1 MNSKAKQV
9 VLLLVSVC
17 LVVTS
22 VYAGNKSRLGTAGA
36 QELLIPVGARGLAL
50 GGSALSNTSGVD
62 AIFWNP
68 AGLAR
73 MSGGAEAMFS
83 QMSYIADIGVTYGAV
98 GLKAGS
104 FGNLGFSIKSISF
117 GDIPITNEDFPDGT
131 GQMYSPSFIDF
142 GFTYSSQLSDRISF
156 GVTATL
162 VTEKIMS
169 TSASG
174 VAFSGGLQYSGL
186 GVPGLSLGVA
196 IKNVGS
202 GLTFGGSNLLV
213 TATPAN
219 ASRQSSFY
227 NVSVSTAD
235 LPTSLEIGL
244 SYQLSL
250 SDDAKVNV
258 MSQFQNNN
266 YQDDEYKLG
275 GEFAYNNML
284 FLRGGYTLAP
294 NADKDPTGQ
303 TSYQYDYTF
312 GAGVH
317 FDLGGVTATF
327 DYAYRHQLI
336 LKANNVIAVTLGF

>member
-17 LVVTS
+17 LVFTS
-22 VYAGNKSRLGTAGA
+22 LYAGNKSRIGTAGG

-50 GGSALSNTSGVD
+50 GGSALSNASGVD
-62 AIFWNP
+62 AIYWNP

-73 MSGGAEAMFS
+73 MPGGAEAMFS
-83 QMSYIADIGVTYGAV
+83 QMSYIADIGVSYGAI
-98 GLKAGS
+98 GIKAGS
-104 FGNLGFSIKSISF
+104 FGNLGFSIKSLSF
-117 GDIPITNEDFPDGT
+117 GDIPVTNELFPDGT
-131 GQMYSPSFIDF
+131 GQTYSPSFIDF
-142 GFTYSSQLSDRISF
+142 GFTYASQLSDRISF

-162 VTEKIMS
+162 VTEKIQS
-169 TSASG
+169 TSASA

-186 GVPGLSLGVA
+186 GIPGLSLGVA

-202 GLTFGGSNLLV
+202 GLTFDGSNLLV
-213 TATPAN
+213 TAAPSGAN
-219 ASRQSSFY
+219 RGSTYYKVSAAS
-227 NVSVSTAD
+227 AD

-244 SYQLSL
+244 SYQVSL

-266 YQDDEYKLG
+266 YQDDEYKFG

-284 FLRGGYTLAP
+284 FVRGGYTLAP

-336 LKANNVIAVTLGF
+336 LSANNVIAITFGF

>member
-17 LVVTS
+17 LVFTS
-22 VYAGNKSRLGTAGA
+22 LYAGNKSRIGTAGA

-50 GGSALSNTSGVD
+50 GGSALSNATGVD

-68 AGLAR
+68 AGLAK

-83 QMSYIADIGVTYGAV
+83 QMSYIADVGVTYGAV

-104 FGNLGFSIKSISF
+104 FGNLGLSIKSLSF
-117 GDIPITNEDFPDGT
+117 GDIPVTTELFPDGT
-131 GQMYSPSFIDF
+131 GTTYSPSFIDF

-169 TSASG
+169 TSTSG

-186 GVPGLSLGVA
+186 AIPGLSLGVA

-202 GLTFGGSNLLV
+202 SLQFDGSNLIV
-213 TATPAN
+213 TANPQG
-219 ASRQSSFY
+219 ASREATFY
-227 NVSVSTAD
+227 KVSTAAAD

-244 SYQLSL
+244 SYQVSL

-266 YQDDEYKLG
+266 YMDDEYKFG

-336 LKANNVIAVTLGF
+336 LKANSVIAVTLGF